1 MKIREPARGT
11 PYLFTYM
18 SVISRAP
25 AEPAG
30 RRPRM
35 VKSLTNETPWLHGAA
50 PRTMR
55 VAAGVVETPSWR
67 VMAPLVLLMVSAPQG
82 LAENW
87 GRSGGVLTI
96 GLPTDARIQF
106 TLTNSCWPV
115 SLPDLPSRGSLCV
128 SLPRPFQRRR
138 SSSVSRFHHAEKRLM
153 AERTRT

>member
-55 VAAGVVETPSWR
+55 LAAGIAETPRWR
-67 VMAPLVLLMVSAPQG
+67 AMAPLVLLIVSAPHG
-82 LAENW
+82 LAGNW
-87 GRSGGVLTI
+87 GRSGGVVTI
-96 GLPTDARIQF
+96 GLPMDARIQF
-106 TLTNSCWPV
+106 TLTKNCWPV
-115 SLPDLPSRGSLCV
+115 SLPDLPSRGRLCV
-128 SLPRPFQRRR
+128 SLARSFQRRR
-138 SSSVSRFHHAEKRLM
+138 SSSLSRFHQAEKRLM